1 MWGYLFGSKSNDKET
16 PKKAIVGLREQ
27 INMLNKKQNHLYTQ
41 VDDLDGQARKFIS
54 TDKTKA
60 KNALKRKKLLENE
73 AIKITSQIDALEN
86 QLRSIES
93 ANLNLETM
101 KAMKQGAKAMK
112 HIHGGIT
119 VDKVDE
125 TMDEIREQAELS
137 EEISEAI
144 SRSYPVENVD
154 EDELEE
160 ELEALQQEEID
171 DKLLN
176 NKQSQP
182 QKQHQVSLP
191 DAPSTSIR
199 ENKTS
204 VVEEEEDDE
213 DEKAL
218 KALQA
223 EMGL

>member
-1 MWGYLFGSKSNDKET
+1 MWGYWFGGSAASKDA
-16 PKKAIVGLREQ
+16 PKKAIIGLREQ
-27 INMLNKKQNHLYTQ
+27 INMLTKKQSHLYTQ
-41 VDDLDGQARKFIS
+41 IDEQDANARKFIS

-60 KNALKRKKLLENE
+60 RNALKRKKLLDSE
-73 AIKITSQIDALEN
+73 AVKITSQIEALEN

-101 KAMKQGAKAMK
+101 KAMKAGAKAMK
-112 HIHGGIT
+112 NIHGGVT
-119 VDKVDE
+119 VDKVDQ
-125 TMDEIREQAELS
+125 TMEEIREQAEIS

-144 SRSYPVENVD
+144 SRSYPADGID

-160 ELEALQQEEID
+160 ELEALQQEEVD

-176 NKQSQP
+176 SGTKAAPVN
-182 QKQHQVSLP
+182 LP
-191 DAPSTSIR
+191 DAPNTSIR
-199 ENKTS
+199 E
-204 VVEEEEDDE
+204 EENEDE

-218 KALQA
+218 RALQA